1 MTIIQANDLI
11 ALFKRMAREHWR
23 YEWGKAKEGAVDC
36 SGAFVYAFKE
46 LGGLTLPHGSKR
58 ARARMGRRNCAREA
72 SKTRLHGDKVAR

>member
-36 SGAFVYAFKE
+36 SGAFVYAFNKLAE
-46 LGGLTLPHGSKR
+46 KR
-58 ARARMGRRNCAREA
+58 KRG
-72 SKTRLHGDKVAR
+72 KP

>member
-46 LGGLTLPHGSKR
+46 LGGLTVKSNMVYTLCKHMVYIFSLGSSTKR
-58 ARARMGRRNCAREA
+58 
-72 SKTRLHGDKVAR
+72 

>member
-11 ALFKRMAREHWR
+11 ALFKRMAREHWH

-46 LGGLTLPHGSKR
+46 LGGLTLPHGSN
-58 ARARMGRRNCAREA
+58 ALVRNCAREA